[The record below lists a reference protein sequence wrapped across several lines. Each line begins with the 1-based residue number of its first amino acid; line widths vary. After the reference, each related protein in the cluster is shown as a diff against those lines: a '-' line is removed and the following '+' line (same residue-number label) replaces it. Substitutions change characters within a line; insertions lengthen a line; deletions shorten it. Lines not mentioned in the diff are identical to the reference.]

1 MKEKNKLGFKFV
13 SAKNGNKTLIFD
25 DGTKLTGNFSKWES
39 YVVKVGVEID
49 VKSNFPNYGTYEY
62 TDGLTYEGELKNGVH
77 HGLGKMIFP
86 DGRFFY
92 GEFKDNELV
101 KELRDEKEKENFKKI
116 IKIFKPKKN
125 NDGTYSF
132 TNPGEKQINLIKKDI
147 FLFDLIRSI
156 LTDNVDMKWQSMVD
170 GSSEILSGKGALDKL
185 FKKYKI

>member
-39 YVVKVGVEID
+39 YVAKVGVEID
-49 VKSNFPNYGTYEY
+49 VKSNLPNYGTYEY

-116 IKIFKPKKN
+116 IK
-125 NDGTYSF
+125 S
-132 TNPGEKQINLIKKDI
+132 
-147 FLFDLIRSI
+147 
-156 LTDNVDMKWQSMVD
+156 
-170 GSSEILSGKGALDKL
+170 
-185 FKKYKI
+185 